1 MRRTPAIVAV
11 MLVVSAVAALPMAG
25 VAQSTDAT
33 TDTPTETPAPTETP
47 DGNASNASVA
57 PGAQLAGVV
66 GVQGAEIEGDVQ
78 SRSFGIRVAQTASNE
93 SRAAVVAEQLGDV
106 EQRLSELED
115 QRSELR
121 EARENGTL
129 SEGEYRARAARL
141 HAESRT
147 VQRLANQSAGAAAGI
162 PEQALAERG
171 VNATAIQ
178 TLRERADELSGQET
192 AAIARSIAGE
202 RVGQPSGPAAAGERG
217 PGGDEARGQGADAGD
232 GANETETDRP
242 AGDESAPS
250 DGQGDDGRDS
260 AGQSGDG
267 ATETTTETETASD
280 TATDGSDGS
289 TDADQ
294 SGSQGGA

>member
-25 VAQSTDAT
+25 MAQSTDAT

-78 SRSFGIRVAQTASNE
+78 SRSFGIRVAQAASNE

-115 QRSELR
+115 QRAELR

-129 SEGEYRARAARL
+129 NEGEYRARAARL

-232 GANETETDRP
+232 GANETETERP
-242 AGDESAPS
+242 GGDESAPS

-260 AGQSGDG
+260 AGKSGDG
-267 ATETTTETETASD
+267 ATETTTETE

>member
-11 MLVVSAVAALPMAG
+11 LLVVSALAALPMAG
-25 VAQSTDAT
+25 VAQSTDTSTETAT
-33 TDTPTETPAPTETP
+33 PTPTETPDE
-47 DGNASNASVA
+47 NASNASVA

-78 SRSFGIRVAQTASNE
+78 SRSFGIRVTQAASNE

-106 EQRLSELED
+106 EQRLSELEAE
-115 QRSELR
+115 REELR
-121 EARENGTL
+121 EARENGSL

-147 VQRLANQSAGAAAGI
+147 VQRLANQSADAAAGI
-162 PEQALAERG
+162 PTDTLTQNG
-171 VNATAIQ
+171 INATAIQ
-178 TLRERADELSGQET
+178 TLRERAGNLSGQET
-192 AAIARSIAGE
+192 AAIARSIAGD
-202 RVGQPSGPAAAGERG
+202 RVGQPAGDRSSAGNET
-217 PGGDEARGQGADAGD
+217 RGQGADAG
-232 GANETETDRP
+232 ETERP
-242 AGDESAPS
+242 AGNESAPS
-250 DGQGDDGRDS
+250 DGRGDGRDS

-267 ATETTTETETASD
+267 AAATT
-280 TATDGSDGS
+280 TATDGSDGD